1 MRLGDRRKNNR
12 FECTHPVR
20 YAYGDA
26 PLRFGLLNDI
36 STGGVLLATHEP
48 VPDDVSIRL
57 VVHDPRTKAD
67 VEINGNVRRRAQDLA
82 YGIAFIEMSNESL
95 GLVNYFLTVAKA
107 QATE

>member
-12 FECTHPVR
+12 FACTHPVR

-36 STGGVLLATHEP
+36 SRGGVLLATHEP

-57 VVHDPRTKAD
+57 VVHDLRTKSD
-67 VEINGNVRRRAQDLA
+67 VDILGNVRRRGEDLA
-82 YGIAFIEMSNESL
+82 YGIAFIEMSNEAL
-95 GLVNYFLTVAKA
+95 GLINYFLTVAKA
-107 QATE
+107 QTTE